1 MGTGRLKTLG
11 HISNCYEAGESDS
24 GPHLRVGFAIGG
36 VAEKKRKN
44 KKKLLSLL
52 V

>member
-1 MGTGRLKTLG
+1 MGTGRLKALG
-11 HISNCYEAGESDS
+11 QIRNCYEVVESDS

-36 VAEKKRKN
+36 VAEKERITF
-44 KKKLLSLL
+44 LSLL